1 MKRFDRV
8 VLPQVAWQAPF
19 HPTPIEGFNFT
30 GPWCLTSTPPA
41 VSHAIWPHLCPCLS
55 DPLCPLPFCP
65 TQWAW
70 AVLTLARVCK
80 FLWLPKSLPL
90 RGEQPDQPRPTAPV
104 LLLTAE
110 LFPRAHADGIE
121 VPIPMQQKVAPNTWP
136 SL

>member
-1 MKRFDRV
+1 M
-8 VLPQVAWQAPF
+8 LS
-19 HPTPIEGFNFT
+19 G
-30 GPWCLTSTPPA
+30 LTCVPVYLIFCA
-41 VSHAIWPHLCPCLS
+41 HSHS
-55 DPLCPLPFCP
+55 GP